1 MSAKLQ
7 ARLDFRTF
15 FCPRLKTI
23 FTSKRYF
30 CIMSEKKG
38 IAILGSTGSIGTQA
52 LDVIE
57 AYPEFFDLQVIT
69 AGKNA
74 DLLIEQALKFKP
86 NTVVI
91 TDESQ
96 FEKVKNA
103 LIHEDIHVYTGTEAL
118 CQVVESNEVDTVLT
132 ALVGYAGLKPTLR
145 AIEAKKT
152 IALANKETLVVAGEL
167 VTRLARENGVNIYPV
182 DSEHS
187 AIFQCLVGEF
197 HNKIEKIYLT
207 ASGGPFRGWTL
218 EQLKT
223 VKREQALKH
232 PNWTMG
238 AKITIDSASLMNKG
252 LEVIEAKWLFNLKPE
267 QIDVIVH
274 PQSIVHSLVQFEDG
288 SMKAQMGLPDMKL
301 PIQFA
306 LTFPDRFQTN
316 FPRFNFMDYPQLTF
330 EKPDRAV
337 FKNLDL
343 AYKAMEMGGT
353 AACILNAANEVS
365 VEAFLQ
371 DKIQFLD
378 IAEINEATMFDVQMV
393 QQPQYEDFVESDRL
407 AREYAES
414 LVSKI
419 SVK

>member
-1 MSAKLQ
+1 MTQ
-7 ARLDFRTF
+7 
-15 FCPRLKTI
+15 
-23 FTSKRYF
+23 
-30 CIMSEKKG
+30 KKG

-57 AYPEFFDLQVIT
+57 AYPEYFDLQVIT

-74 DLLIEQALKFKP
+74 NLLIEQAFKYQP

-96 FEKVKNA
+96 FQKVKEA
-103 LIHEDIHVYTGTEAL
+103 LRNEDIHVYAGEEAL
-118 CQVVESNEVDTVLT
+118 CQVVESGEVHTVLT

-167 VTRLARENGVNIYPV
+167 VTRLARENAVNIYPV

-197 HNKIEKIYLT
+197 HNAVEKIYLT
-207 ASGGPFRGWTL
+207 ASGGPFRGWTT

-232 PNWTMG
+232 PNWSMG

-306 LTFPDRFQTN
+306 LTYPDRFKTD

-330 EKPDRAV
+330 EKPDREV

-353 AACILNAANEVS
+353 AACILNAANEIS
-365 VEAFLQ
+365 VDAFLQ
-371 DKIQFLD
+371 EKIQFLD
-378 IAEINEATMFDVQMV
+378 IARINEETMLNVAMITN
-393 QQPQYEDFVESDRL
+393 PQYEDFVESDRL
-407 AREYAES
+407 AREYARTLCENIH
-414 LVSKI
+414 VG
-419 SVK
+419 